1 MARAPD
7 VVAVLGRHGLTPGPA
22 GFVQEDVEAAIAA
35 RGWRVEI
42 DERLPR
48 RYGYQATPHF
58 EALIFASLPLD
69 QGVRLRSRTARG
81 RGETAAAALAQ
92 ALAKLLA

>member
-1 MARAPD
+1 MPHIPD
-7 VVAVLGRHGLTPGPA
+7 VIGTLAQHDLAPGA
-22 GFVQEDVEAAIAA
+22 NGFVVEDLEAAIAA

-42 DERLPR
+42 DERQPR